1 MADEENREIT
11 EDPKDTPKNDASA
24 PAAGGNAYLMK
35 ERYEIDFSRALPA
48 LDSNGA
54 KAYAVRDLINPRR
67 DLFALLCDNNIPPRS
82 SVLPYLKSID
92 HPNIMKLIE
101 YGVVDYVPKK
111 SRNMA
116 LVYQKPQGKTLKD
129 MLSDDSLRDSQR
141 FKSLMLKLLSA
152 AEVLKGYNIIHR
164 SIRLD
169 NIYFKDEALSDIML
183 GDCAASFPAFYQPAA
198 YETVESSMSEPE
210 GRGNGNARNDIYAIG
225 VVALNLLLGKE
236 LLNDL
241 STPEILRLKL
251 KKGSYAAL
259 SNDEKVPNSYVT
271 LFKGLLHDDEALRW
285 NYVQAYNALEGKPNT
300 FNSPANLEKPKKS
313 LTVGG
318 EKVYNPRH
326 VAFALYNN
334 PKEAMELIQSGKILD
349 WIRNGLENEKLYG
362 KVEKLI
368 KQHNE
373 TPQLH
378 SILIAKICI
387 YIDPSAPIKIDDIS
401 ILPDGA
407 PKAIFYAIKN
417 HKDLKPYIDLFSSD
431 LIKLWYM
438 EQENLRS
445 PANAAEFKIYINRK
459 DLGYGIERIMYDFD
473 DDLPCISPLLGDEFV
488 NTSHRILKALDDTYG
503 AAKNSGVPYDKTIIA
518 YLRCKMGKKIDGI
531 IVDLNS
537 NKEELQV
544 SAVIRLYTT
553 MQNKYGPANLA
564 NLCRWL
570 ASISQPLI
578 KSYHNVKYQKHL
590 ERELLKVAKEGKI
603 SALHEILEN
612 EEARE
617 KDKNEYAKALNDITY
632 LVSEKSKIVSGGS
645 RLDEEAREL
654 GLKLGSVIAIT
665 AMIASFIFNLIY
677 WIVQ

>member
-1 MADEENREIT
+1 MADEEKQET
-11 EDPKDTPKNDASA
+11 SETSA
-24 PAAGGNAYLMK
+24 QTRNSAGSEVSGGSRYLMK
-35 ERYEIDFSRALPA
+35 ERYEIDFSQPLPS
-48 LDSNGA
+48 LDMNGA
-54 KAYAVRDLINPRR
+54 VAYTARDLINPRR
-67 DLFALLCDNNIPPRS
+67 EIFSLVCDNNIPPRS
-82 SVLPYLKSID
+82 SILPYLKSVD
-92 HPNIMKLIE
+92 HANIMKLIE
-101 YGVVDYVPKK
+101 YGIIDYIPKR

-116 LVYQKPQGKTLKD
+116 LIYQKPLGKTLKE
-129 MLSDDSLRDSQR
+129 MLEEDSLRDSQL
-141 FKSLMLKLLSA
+141 FKSLLLKLLSA
-152 AEVLKGYNIIHR
+152 AEVLKGHNIAHR
-164 SIRLD
+164 AIRLE
-169 NIYFKDEALSDIML
+169 NIYFKDETLTDIML
-183 GDCAASFPAFYQPAA
+183 GDCAASFPAYYQPAP
-198 YETVESSMSEPE
+198 YETIESIMAEPE
-210 GRGNGNARNDIYAIG
+210 GRGNGSARNDIYAIG

-236 LLNDL
+236 LMNEL

-251 KKGSYAAL
+251 KKGSYVAL
-259 SNDEKVPNSYVT
+259 TNDEKIPNSYT
-271 LFKGLLHDDEALRW
+271 ALFKGLLHDDEHQRW
-285 NYVQAYNALEGKPNT
+285 NYVQAYNAMEEKPNT
-300 FNSPANLEKPKKS
+300 FNSPAIPEKPKKS
-313 LTVGG
+313 LTING
-318 EKVYNPRH
+318 EKVYTPRH

-334 PKEAMELIQSGKILD
+334 PKEAMELISSGKILD
-349 WIRNGLENEKLYG
+349 WIRNGLENEKLFG

-387 YIDPSAPIKIDDIS
+387 YIDPSAPIRINDVS

-407 PKAIFYAIKN
+407 PKAIFYALK
-417 HKDLKPYIDLFSSD
+417 HQKDIKPYIDLFSTD

-473 DDLPCISPLLGDEFV
+473 DDLPCVSPLLGDEFV

-503 AAKNSGVPYDKTIIA
+503 TAKNNGVPYDKIIIA

-531 IVDLNS
+531 IIDLNS
-537 NKEELQV
+537 NKEELRI
-544 SAVIRLYTT
+544 SAIIRLYTT
-553 MQNKYGPANLA
+553 MQNKYGPADLS

-570 ASISQPLI
+570 AAISQPLI
-578 KSYHNVKYQKHL
+578 KSYHNIKYQKYL

-603 SALHEILEN
+603 SSLYEILEN

-632 LVSEKSKIVSGGS
+632 LVSEKSKIVGGGS

-665 AMIASFIFNLIY
+665 AMVASFVFNLIY